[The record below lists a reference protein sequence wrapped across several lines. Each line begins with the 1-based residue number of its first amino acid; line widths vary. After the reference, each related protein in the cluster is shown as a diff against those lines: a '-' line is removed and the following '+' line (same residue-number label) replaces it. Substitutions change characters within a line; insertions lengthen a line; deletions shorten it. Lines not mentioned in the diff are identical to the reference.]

1 MNKHLKR
8 LTAFLLAL
16 VMVLS
21 TGIVS
26 SLSALTESKEPLHVY
41 TEEEYKAIDDDV
53 FALIGSVKEDA
64 LMRKTYTE
72 GASAYLTEEDYIGLV
87 PDVIK
92 AIEASD
98 TYLEGTLQ
106 QNGYFLVWQ
115 TKSGIPC
122 CYDPR
127 MEAKLSKPSS
137 ATDEEI
143 QAIEQDV
150 LDWAKELESSVS
162 ELNATGHVPTSTK
175 IGLIQPYWESNSN
188 YDDATFR
195 SYSPYYKTMWQ
206 SLYGATG
213 GTGLRY
219 SMNNATVDNIAT
231 TLEQCA
237 IVIFDSHGT
246 TDYTGYDYSNGV
258 YDYTSRANSS
268 YLCLI
273 TSSGITSAD
282 TQPQS
287 GTFGTYYNCMKGSDY
302 AYVNGTCIAN
312 HMSSNAPGSLLYMGI
327 CLGMAT
333 DKMFTGLRNKGVEV
347 VYGYSQSVSFDGEL
361 DYMQSIL
368 GYVKNGDNFSSAVSK
383 SKAALG
389 DWDPAY
395 SDLSISQAI
404 KEKVAFPITV
414 STEDIYPGH
423 GNVDAVQEVYSTW
436 TLFTT
441 YTVTATSNN
450 NNYGTVSVNGYTITA
465 SPKDGYYAAGY
476 TVTKGTASVE
486 QNGNVF
492 TVEPS
497 TDCTVRINFAQKT
510 PVTVTCF
517 TEGSEYQTLTGYAY
531 EPITLPASAPSVEG
545 WSFMGWTTEE
555 IGESETKPSYFN
567 PGQAIT
573 ASSNTS
579 LYAVYRA
586 VNQEVPAVKVYD
598 LVTETP
604 SDLSGE
610 YVITNTA
617 SAASILKGLS
627 GSNKT
632 YESANAGGCSTLE
645 AAGITLSDSSL
656 HNVDDVYVFT
666 IEPNDSYYTIRNNS
680 TGTYVA
686 SVSDSLRAYGNLNA
700 SYCNW
705 TLIKN
710 GAGFTLKNNASS
722 RYPYLSYSN
731 SGYFAVNAS
740 ANSVVYLWKSSFE
753 NYIYSTGP
761 SSLIPPEVKYT
772 VSFSLPDGVNEIKS
786 QTVDKGNS
794 ITLPVAEAPE
804 GYSFLGWV
812 EDVYNNVTAAPSSVL
827 SGSYTPSADIT
838 LNALYSCTV
847 ENEDG
852 YELLT
857 SAPSEWTGNFVI
869 TYGNDNGLYILKSLP
884 KSNAVK
890 ALGPVGFDLLSD
902 TELDLTANLLSNVG
916 SEYVLTAAASG
927 SGITLKNNATGTYLA
942 SRNDRLCAYPSLSA
956 KYCTWTPSLNASVL
970 GLENAA
976 SSDYPYL
983 SFTAEDHF
991 ILSDTSDENLRIWK
1005 ITSSTIYTTVIE

>member
-26 SLSALTESKEPLHVY
+26 SLSALTESEEPLHVY

-64 LMRKTYTE
+64 LQTKIYTYGE
-72 GASAYLTEEDYIGLV
+72 SAYLTEDDYIDLV
-87 PDVIK
+87 PEVISAVESSK
-92 AIEASD
+92 
-98 TYLEGTLQ
+98 TYVEGTLQ
-106 QNGYFLVWQ
+106 QNGYFLVWE
-115 TKSGIPC
+115 TTTGIPC
-122 CYDPR
+122 CYSPR
-127 MEAKLSKPSS
+127 MEAKLGQQTKPS
-137 ATDEEI
+137 EEEL
-143 QAIEQDV
+143 QAIDADLAEWTQQ
-150 LDWAKELESSVS
+150 LGSASSVEANVS
-162 ELNATGHVPTSTK
+162 GHCPTSTN

-188 YDDATFR
+188 YADSSFV
-195 SYSPYYKTMWQ
+195 SYSPSYKAMWQ
-206 SLYGATG
+206 NLYGVTG
-213 GTGLRY
+213 GQGIRY
-219 SMNNATVDNIAT
+219 SMSNATIDNIART
-231 TLEQCA
+231 MEQCGL
-237 IVIFDSHGT
+237 VIFDSHGD
-246 TDYTGYDYSNGV
+246 TDYAGSNE
-258 YDYTSRANSS
+258 DYTSRANSS
-268 YLCLI
+268 YLCLT
-273 TSSGITSAD
+273 TSTGITSTD
-282 TQPQS
+282 TKKKTGP
-287 GTFGTYYNCMKGSDY
+287 FGTYYDAVYYYDGGVG
-302 AYVNGTCIAN
+302 VNGQCIAN

-333 DKMFTGLRNKGVEV
+333 DKMFEGLRAKGLEV
-347 VYGYSQSVSFDGEL
+347 AYGYSQSVSFYGEKI
-361 DYMQSIL
+361 YMQSIL
-368 GYVKNGDNFSSAVSK
+368 GYVKNGDTFGSAVSK
-383 SKAALG
+383 TKVG
-389 DWDPAY
+389 YGYWDPGYDNLTLTEA
-395 SDLSISQAI
+395 Q
-404 KEKVAFPITV
+404 KERIAFPIVV
-414 STEDIYPGH
+414 SSEDTYPGH
-423 GNVDAVQEVYSTW
+423 GNVDAVQDVYSTW

-476 TVTKGTASVE
+476 TITKGTASVE

-497 TDCTVRINFAQKT
+497 TDCTIRINFAQKT

-573 ASSNTS
+573 ASSNTY

-632 YESANAGGCSTLE
+632 YESASAGGCSTLE
-645 AAGITLSDSSL
+645 AAGITLSESTL

-686 SVSDSLRAYGNLNA
+686 SVSDSLRAYGSLNA

-710 GAGFTLKNNASS
+710 GAGFTLKNNSSS

-740 ANSVVYLWKSSFE
+740 ANSVVYLWKSNFE

-884 KSNAVK
+884 KSNVAK

-916 SEYVLTAAASG
+916 SEYVFTAAASG